1 MNKNPYEIRNIAE
14 IVKEIRTNCPKDVE
28 KIISW
33 ANETANGIICH
44 RAHYEMERC
53 TIPVSFCPSSWNN
66 VPKEIANGDPE
77 WLYAFNRHSILLN
90 LAKAYAFTKNEV
102 YKNTFTS
109 MMNSFL
115 DNTGYKNECLNSS
128 WRSLETGIR
137 VENWLRSLAIF
148 HALGSPLEKG
158 LEERM
163 MKSLQEH
170 NRQLVETHRA
180 FHRLSNWGIIQ
191 DHGLFLSAICL
202 GDHKI
207 AETALDRLEEEMV
220 HQVLPDGVDW
230 EQSPLYH
237 CEVLHSALDTMLVAK
252 RENITLSQVFLKKT
266 LRMSEA
272 LALLMKKDGLLLLTG
287 DSDEI
292 ECTDLIYLASRL
304 FSSPLL
310 SGLKITEK
318 EENFWDAADDLEKT
332 EVKGYS
338 SVQDLE
344 PSGNFR
350 LVTEEMDVRLLAGNL
365 GSGHGHLNPLHMDFT
380 FKGKTFLTD
389 SGRYTYTDCKERTA
403 LKDFEAHNTFIL
415 EGAPHCKASGS
426 WSYTGIYEMLRTP
439 TAYENGYGLIQASH
453 LEYLD
458 LKAVCRRKILS
469 LGACTI
475 LILDE
480 VLSPSEEDFSYKS
493 FWHVFPSCN
502 IGMGRRHASI
512 EKDGIGITMVFD
524 DEVEAEIEKSQMSL
538 QYNILSDSR
547 YITGRKKIKGYETV
561 ATLVSGDPDAD
572 FNRIAAILI
581 DSKRTLDETEAA
593 ALHVKAENKDWTI
606 ISKPREI
613 VNQVD
618 IIKAG
623 DLEGYA
629 RVIVK
634 ERGEKYPTGL
644 YY

>member
-1 MNKNPYEIRNIAE
+1 MNKNPYEIKDISKIIE
-14 IVKEIRTNCPKDVE
+14 GIRADCPKDVE

-33 ANETANGIICH
+33 ADETASGTICH

-53 TIPVSFCPSSWNN
+53 TIPVAFCSSSWNN
-66 VPKEIANGDPE
+66 VPKEIKNGDPE

-90 LAKAYAFTKNEV
+90 LAKAYAFTKNGL

-115 DNTGYKNECLNSS
+115 DNTGYREECLNSS

-148 HALGSPLEKG
+148 QALASPLDEE

-163 MKSLQEH
+163 ARSLQDH
-170 NRQLVETHRA
+170 SKQLAETHKA

-191 DHGLFLSAICL
+191 DHGLFLSAAYSKDQDTAMMAL
-202 GDHKI
+202 G
-207 AETALDRLEEEMV
+207 RLEEELV
-220 HQVLPDGVDW
+220 HQVLLDGVDW

-237 CEVLHSALDTMLVAK
+237 CEVLHSALDTMLAAQ
-252 RENITLSQVFLKKT
+252 RAGFPLSHAFLEKT
-266 LRMSEA
+266 LKMSEA

-292 ECTDLIYLASRL
+292 DCTDLIYLASRL
-304 FSSPLL
+304 FDSPLL
-310 SGLKITEK
+310 SGLGATKK
-318 EENFWDAADDLEKT
+318 EENFWDDADNVEKT
-332 EVKGYS
+332 EVDGYRP
-338 SVQDLE
+338 VQNLDS
-344 PSGNFR
+344 SGNFR
-350 LVTEEMDVRLLAGNL
+350 LVTEKMDVRMLAGNL
-365 GSGHGHLNPLHMDFT
+365 GSGHGHLNPLHVDFS
-380 FKGKTFLTD
+380 FNGKTFLTD
-389 SGRYTYTDCKERTA
+389 SGRYTYTDCAERTA

-415 EGAPHCKASGS
+415 EGPSHCKASGA
-426 WSYTGIYEMLRTP
+426 WSYTGIYEMLRQP
-439 TAYENGYGLIQASH
+439 AIHENGYGLIQASH

-469 LGACTI
+469 LGSCTA

-480 VLSPSEEDFSYKS
+480 VLSPSEDAFAYKS
-493 FWHVFPSCN
+493 FWHIFPGCN
-502 IGMGRRHASI
+502 IGMAGRRASI
-512 EKDGIGITMVFD
+512 EKDGIRITMVFD
-524 DEVEAEIEKSQMSL
+524 DEVETETEKSQMSL
-538 QYNILSDSR
+538 QYNILTDNR
-547 YITGRKKIKGYETV
+547 CITGRKKIKGYETV
-561 ATLVSGDPDAD
+561 ATLVSGDCDAN
-572 FNRIAAILI
+572 FNRISAILL
-581 DSKRTLDETEAA
+581 DSKRILDETEASA
-593 ALHVKAENKDWTI
+593 FCVQAEDKAWTI
-606 ISKPREI
+606 ISRPREI
-613 VNQVD
+613 INQVD

-629 RVIVK
+629 RMLVK